1 MCGPKFCSMRITADI
16 RKYAAENGLD
26 TAEAIEAGFAEMSQT
41 FKAKDSK
48 LYLPL
53 AD

>member
-16 RKYAAENGLD
+16 RAYAEERGL
-26 TAEAIEAGFAEMSQT
+26 TSAEAIEAGFAEMSGT
-41 FKAKDSK
+41 FRANDKS

-53 AD
+53 AE